1 MPEGVDYASTNV
13 VAGTGLDLNYVQDRV
28 YAYSGLKAALAAG
41 FTVLNFQTGNK
52 TIIGTMQLN
61 AGVDDDTPTVGTETT
76 ANILLNGV
84 SIGILKATTGAA
96 DNAPGSISQD
106 LVLPPYTNVEV
117 IMDFDS
123 DENDRFGAMVFTG
136 KIV

>member
-61 AGVDDDTPTVGTETT
+61 AGVDDDNPTVGTETT

-123 DENDRFGAMVFTG
+123 DENDRFGSMVFTG